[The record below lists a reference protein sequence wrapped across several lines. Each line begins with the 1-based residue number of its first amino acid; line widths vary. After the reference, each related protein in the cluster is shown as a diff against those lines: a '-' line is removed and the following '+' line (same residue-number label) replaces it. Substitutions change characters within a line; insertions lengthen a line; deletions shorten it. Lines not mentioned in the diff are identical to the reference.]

1 MPYNQDMEKLLP
13 INVIRTGYREH
24 QNHVIRNDGF
34 AAYQIAICTGGEGRF
49 VFHGDKHAIKEN
61 NIFMLSPRIR
71 HEYYP
76 VSKNWQIYF
85 FVFSGESVDNI
96 FKYFRFEEMGVFD
109 STSEKYKVNELCRKL
124 SETDDIYLQSL
135 YLYELL
141 GVTSRL
147 KKLTSSTLSSD
158 NEHFKKIAP
167 VTEYIKKNYKN
178 TLSLEELSDV
188 IGVSKSYLCRL
199 FKEAYGVTPI
209 KYLQN
214 HRINKS
220 KQFLISTDMKLKSI
234 CDEIGINDISYFCMI
249 FKEHEG
255 MTPEEFRNIHN

>member
-1 MPYNQDMEKLLP
+1 MPYKQDMEKLLP
-13 INVIRTGYREH
+13 INVIRTGFRKH
-24 QNHVIRNDGF
+24 QSHVIRNDGF

-49 VFHGDKHAIKEN
+49 VFHGDKHIIKEN
-61 NIFMLSPRIR
+61 NIFMFSPRIR

-85 FVFSGESVDNI
+85 FVFSGECVENI
-96 FKYFRFEEMGVFD
+96 FKYFRFEEMSVFD
-109 STSEKYKVNELCRKL
+109 SEAQMPKINELCRKL
-124 SETDDIYLQSL
+124 LETDDIYMQSL

-141 GVTSRL
+141 GITSQL
-147 KKLTSSTLSSD
+147 KKVSSSAISG

-167 VTEYIKKNYKN
+167 VTEYIYNNYKN
-178 TLSLEELSDV
+178 SLSLEELGEI

-199 FKEAYGVTPI
+199 FKETYGVTPI

-220 KQFLISTDMKLKSI
+220 KQLLISTDMKLRSI
-234 CDEIGINDISYFCMI
+234 CAEVGINDISYFCMI